1 MRIIFIL
8 IFLTNI
14 LNSQIPE
21 GKKITSY
28 LYIYDFEKNKSILIS
43 KENRHI
49 EAPNWFKNEDYLILN
64 SRGKLEKY
72 SSNGENMGIINTQ
85 ELEKCNNDHGISFDG
100 STLFFSSG
108 KNEIKGHSSFIYKV
122 PIEGG
127 IPELITS
134 LSPSYWHGVSPDGK
148 DIVYCAERD
157 GNYDVY
163 KMNISQGKEIKLT
176 SFSGLDDGP
185 EYSNDGKYIY
195 YNSYKSGKMK
205 IWRMLADGSDK
216 TQLTFD
222 DFSDWFPHVS
232 PNDKNILFI
241 SYINDQK
248 QRHPFGRKVKL
259 RLLNINT
266 HKIKDLT
273 PVFFGGQ
280 GTINVNSWNSE
291 GTKFAYVIYS
301 LENF

>member
-1 MRIIFIL
+1 
-8 IFLTNI
+8 
-14 LNSQIPE
+14 
-21 GKKITSY
+21 
-28 LYIYDFEKNKSILIS
+28 
-43 KENRHI
+43 
-49 EAPNWFKNEDYLILN
+49 
-64 SRGKLEKY
+64 
-72 SSNGENMGIINTQ
+72 
-85 ELEKCNNDHGISFDG
+85 
-100 STLFFSSG
+100 
-108 KNEIKGHSSFIYKV
+108 
-122 PIEGG
+122 
-127 IPELITS
+127 
-134 LSPSYWHGVSPDGK
+134 
-148 DIVYCAERD
+148 
-157 GNYDVY
+157 
-163 KMNISQGKEIKLT
+163 
-176 SFSGLDDGP
+176 
-185 EYSNDGKYIY
+185 
-195 YNSYKSGKMK
+195 MK